1 MTDATLPSHRA
12 DTTTY
17 AILLSISLC
26 HMLND
31 VMQSLLAAIYP
42 MLKDEFTLDF
52 WQIGLLTFCFQVTAS
67 LLQPV
72 VGIVTDRKSLPYS
85 LPVGMGSTMFGLVL
99 LSSAQSYPMLILG
112 AAMIGV
118 GSAVFHPEA
127 SRVARSASGGKFGLA
142 QSVFQV
148 GGNFGSA
155 AGPLLAAFVV
165 VPFGRG
171 SVGWFALMALTGMLI
186 LTLISRWHVQ
196 AQAAARKRPAKPAP
210 QLERRKVVLALTIL
224 VTLIFSKHVYMA
236 SMGSYYTFFLIDRFG
251 LSTEES
257 QQMLFL
263 FLAAAAF
270 GTVIGGPVGDRIGRR
285 TVIWVSILGVL
296 PFTLLL
302 PYASLFWTGVL
313 SVIIG
318 VILAS
323 AFPAIVVFGQELLP
337 GRVGMVAGLFFGLA
351 FGIGGIGAAALGV
364 LADIEGI
371 SFVFGLCAF
380 LPALG
385 VLTVLLPSRR
395 DMLG

>member
-1 MTDATLPSHRA
+1 MTDAALPQHRA
-12 DTTTY
+12 ETTTY

-26 HMLND
+26 HLLND

-52 WQIGLLTFCFQVTAS
+52 WQIGMLTFCFQVTAS
-67 LLQPV
+67 MLQPV
-72 VGIVTDRKSLPYS
+72 VGIVTDRRPLPYS
-85 LPVGMGSTMFGLVL
+85 LPVGMGSTMCGLLL
-99 LSSAQSYPMLILG
+99 LSSARSYPMLILG
-112 AAMIGV
+112 AAMIGI
-118 GSAVFHPEA
+118 GSAIFHPEA
-127 SRVARSASGGKFGLA
+127 SRVARSASGGRFGLA

-165 VPFGRG
+165 LPFGRG
-171 SVGWFALMALTGMLI
+171 SVAWFALVALTGMLI
-186 LTLISRWHVQ
+186 LTWVSRWHAQ
-196 AQAAARKRPAKPAP
+196 AQVAARKRPAKPGPVLA
-210 QLERRKVVLALTIL
+210 RRKVVIALAVL
-224 VTLIFSKHVYMA
+224 VTLVFSKNIYMA
-236 SMGSYYTFFLIDRFG
+236 AMGSYYTFFLIDRFG
-251 LSTEES
+251 LSTGQS

-263 FLAAAAF
+263 FLGAVAF

-296 PFTLLL
+296 PFTMLL

-351 FGIGGIGAAALGV
+351 FGAGGIGAAALGV
-364 LADIEGI
+364 LADAQGI
-371 SFVFGLCAF
+371 DFVFGLCAF

-385 VLTVLLPSRR
+385 ILTVLLPSRR
-395 DMLG
+395 DMAA